1 MRNDIDDEIES
12 CFSQKIAGDDE
23 EDNRDGQKDF
33 YSSRGGNILV
43 IKTPKF
49 SSKFDLRNYGS
60 IPSEQLDENN
70 AAMQPN
76 FESPTKKVLDIN
88 DVKDD
93 VQKEEI
99 ACTKSSKE
107 MKAKVVEQKKN
118 QKKPEEHKAPP
129 NEESK
134 K

>member
-1 MRNDIDDEIES
+1 MRSDITDEIES

-33 YSSRGGNILV
+33 YSSRGGDTLV

-60 IPSEQLDENN
+60 IPSDQIDEN

-76 FESPTKKVLDIN
+76 FESPTKKV
-88 DVKDD
+88 
-93 VQKEEI
+93 
-99 ACTKSSKE
+99 
-107 MKAKVVEQKKN
+107 
-118 QKKPEEHKAPP
+118 
-129 NEESK
+129 
-134 K
+134 